1 MNTQKKIEQSLKSA
15 PKPAAPDGLLNRLQ
29 EDVAAGEIK
38 KRVTVIRRWFAP
50 TGERISLRRV
60 TAAAAIAIV
69 VLLPL
74 SYGATKTVKRIIKT
88 FEAKFV
94 YPQEAKFVYPQD
106 DGGVHGYGYGYGYG
120 VGSAIG
126 SSDPNFTE
134 KEAME
139 MAKEIRKLCAEGK
152 AEEVEPGVWMVTL
165 SNGKKIHFGGADPE
179 FIALTDVEKNNLL
192 KKQFDEIHELRK
204 AGKFERTFL
213 KEIEINGVM
222 QPFYEDSFTLSDG
235 KVIKMGASGGDPE
248 MLGLSEA
255 ERKELLKKQFD
266 EIEELRKAGKFE
278 KIYKPEHDFEID
290 GVKHR
295 FYLALYTLSDGTVKT
310 VVSSEPVK
318 DEDENKD

>member
-94 YPQEAKFVYPQD
+94 YPEEAKFVYPQD
-106 DGGVHGYGYGYGYG
+106 DGGVYGYGVGGGYG

-134 KEAME
+134 EDAHK
-139 MAKEIRKLCAEGK
+139 AEQEFYELYKQGK
-152 AEEVEPGVWMVTL
+152 AEEIRPGVWQVVL
-165 SNGKKIHFGGADPE
+165 SNGGKFNYGGDPE
-179 FIALTDVEKNNLL
+179 ILGLSEAERKEFL

-204 AGKFERTFL
+204 AGKFERTFI
-213 KEIEINGVM
+213 KEIEIDGVM
-222 QPFYEDSFTLSDG
+222 HNFYEDSFTLSNG
-235 KVIKMGASGGDPE
+235 KVIKMGAGGGDPK

-255 ERKELLKKQFD
+255 EQKEFLKKQFD

-278 KIYKPEHDFEID
+278 KIYKPEHDFEIN
-290 GVKHR
+290 GVKYR
-295 FYLALYTLSDGTVKT
+295 FYLARYTLSDGTVRT
-310 VVSSEPVK
+310 VGSSEPVK
-318 DEDENKD
+318 DEE